1 MSMMGQPNEIIDLI
15 LERPR
20 QIKIDGRS
28 FRIRPLTL
36 GKTLLLAKYNDTLR
50 SALLKAVKDPQK
62 ALLKMCEENA
72 DVVAGLIAI
81 YITEKVGDL
90 FDDDVM
96 ETRRK
101 FLLDNLTPVQMAT
114 LMELYYEEKSVDYY
128 VKALGIDKER
138 DKRRKAEKAKDPS
151 SSVICGGVSLLGGF
165 IDMVC
170 ERYGWTYQYVLWGIS
185 YNTLQTMLAD
195 VVQTVYLSDKERKRA
210 HISTD
215 GIVIKADDPR
225 NADIIAKIFANN

>member
-1 MSMMGQPNEIIDLI
+1 MIGQPNEIIDFI

-28 FRIRPLTL
+28 FRIRPLSL
-36 GKTLLLAKYNDTLR
+36 GKTLLLARYNG
-50 SALLKAVKDPQK
+50 ALNLMGAAKAKDPQK
-62 ALLKMCEENA
+62 ALLRMCVKQKE
-72 DVVAGLIAI
+72 VVAGIVAI

-96 ETRRK
+96 AERRK
-101 FLLDNLTPVQMAT
+101 FLQDNLTPVQMAT
-114 LMELYYEEKSVDYY
+114 LLELYYEEKSADYY

-138 DKRRKAEKAKDPS
+138 EKRRKAEKAKDPS
-151 SSVICGGVSLLGGF
+151 SSIVCGGVSLLGGF
-165 IDMVC
+165 IDMAC

-185 YNTLQTMLAD
+185 YNVLQTMMAD
-195 VVQTVYLSDKERKRA
+195 VIQTVYLSDKERKRA

-225 NADIIAKIFANN
+225 NADIIAKIFANS